1 MYDEWYL
8 QQLNKINDSDS
19 SQWEIF
25 GLQYRTDASTLAAAE
40 RIASQ
45 DVLAWVIDQRP
56 KKPIS
61 GTRTRETR
69 PAGLQLLFTR
79 HRDHESCEIKPWF
92 MSFPKQT
99 FRQISETMMLPPSY
113 CFLRTNAGG
122 SGDFAK
128 YSTFDEDGSISTLAF
143 VIRVPHSPRLK
154 AKAIWSIAVSWS
166 ARTGTTSG
174 LFEGLSNDDI
184 DCVTSY
190 TSAKIKQSTHPLFFP
205 AMLLDILTSLYV
217 QHRKEIERA
226 LFLLEDPT
234 GISRGSRKTNAWQ
247 WNYDLFRETTTH
259 CNTIYTNL
267 VYLERRL
274 DFTVKLSNFIL
285 ESLKFCED
293 QHVYQGQNSIPQG
306 VNFNQTGKQIEE
318 AVQNARNFAASQL
331 HQTMCL
337 QKRSQALTTV
347 IYTIITQ
354 KDSRTNVKI
363 SKAVKVDS
371 TSMTAIAFLGIVFLP
386 AMLVASMFSMSMF
399 DFSSPSNSSQS
410 STSTSTTTSVVNSNF
425 WMYWAVTI
433 PLTLIIVLAWKLW
446 MGRTRDKDKNGRN
459 EYLRTE
465 RLNSYQKQVNESMEK
480 DTPYYLEQEA
490 LEGFFWK
497 GEENV

>member
-8 QQLNKINDSDS
+8 QQLNKINNSDS
-19 SQWEIF
+19 SQWEVF
-25 GLQYRTDASTLAAAE
+25 GLQYRTDESTLAAAE
-40 RIASQ
+40 RIRSQ

-56 KKPIS
+56 KQSIS
-61 GTRTRETR
+61 DTQTRGTG

-79 HRDHESCEIKPWF
+79 HRAHESYEIKPWF

-99 FRQISETMMLPPSY
+99 FRQISEAMMLPPSY
-113 CFLRTNAGG
+113 FFLRTNAGG

-128 YSTFDEDGSISTLAF
+128 YTTFDEDGNISTLAF

-154 AKAIWSIAVSWS
+154 AKAIWSVAVSWS

-174 LFEGLSNDDI
+174 LFEGMSDDDI

-205 AMLLDILTSLYV
+205 AMLLDILTNLYI
-217 QHRKEIERA
+217 QHRKEIERT
-226 LFLLEDPT
+226 LFLLENPT
-234 GISRGSRKTNAWQ
+234 GISRGSRKKDAWQ
-247 WNYDLFRETTTH
+247 WNYDLFRETTTQ

-274 DFTVKLSNFIL
+274 DFTVRLSNFIL

-293 QHVYQGQNSIPQG
+293 QHVYQEQNSISPEMG
-306 VNFNQTGKQIEE
+306 FNQSGKQIEE

-331 HQTMCL
+331 HQTICL

-354 KDSRTNVKI
+354 NDSRTNVKI
-363 SKAVKVDS
+363 SKAVKKDS

-399 DFSSPSNSSQS
+399 DFSSPSNPSQS

-433 PLTLIIVLAWKLW
+433 PLTLMILLVWKLW
-446 MGRTRDKDKNGRN
+446 MGRARDKDKNGRN
-459 EYLRTE
+459 EYPRTE
-465 RLNSYQKQVNESMEK
+465 GLSSYQKKVNESMESN
-480 DTPYYLEQEA
+480 TPFYPEQEA
-490 LEGFFWK
+490 LEGHFWK